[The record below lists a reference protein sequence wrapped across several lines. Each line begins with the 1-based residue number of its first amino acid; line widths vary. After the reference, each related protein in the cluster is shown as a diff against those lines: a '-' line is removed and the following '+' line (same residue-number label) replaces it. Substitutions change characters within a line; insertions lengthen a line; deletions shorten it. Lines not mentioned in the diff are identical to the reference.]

1 MHSCHETSGCIRC
14 NDATSHKVSCHLHH
28 RRWLHIPCRLEELCD
43 SDHYP
48 ITISYGSTEIS
59 YAIPSWKLRKAD
71 WTSFSHEA
79 REQLGCSNP
88 GISLDEFSEKIIAIA
103 SNNIPKSK
111 FCVWRHNTVWFN
123 PYVTIGG
130 VFYPPDALFML
141 LLWNR
146 LELWQR
152 LLWLFL
158 KISWLKNDEKNF
170 QMSPLVFPIWRR
182 KIGNRQK
189 KARKSYVKGL
199 FCF

>member
-103 SNNIPKSK
+103 NNNIPASQPTVQLIVRCNYS
-111 FCVWRHNTVWFN
+111 FTFTACGRRLVRLGRSRRPNT
-123 PYVTIGG
+123 
-130 VFYPPDALFML
+130 
-141 LLWNR
+141 
-146 LELWQR
+146 
-152 LLWLFL
+152 
-158 KISWLKNDEKNF
+158 S
-170 QMSPLVFPIWRR
+170 
-182 KIGNRQK
+182 
-189 KARKSYVKGL
+189 
-199 FCF
+199 